1 MVDGY
6 GESEAELVR
15 VTPELCSTWLSK
27 QNHRRKEHF
36 MFSHIFPHISHII
49 HIYQR
54 WFHICQHDWFS
65 HFMLIPKLIPIFTHF
80 YVSYTSKVH
89 HPKNPSWPLQWK
101 HQTLPMTPPES
112 QNRCSWHPM
121 ASQGC
126 LGHIHQVEEESSY
139 FRRSKSRYIMVIP
152 ALIVKPYNHRVLKGG
167 CPRGG
172 GDWGTLRIPRED
184 WEP

>member
-1 MVDGY
+1 MVDGH

-15 VTPELCSTWLSK
+15 ACYV
-27 QNHRRKEHF
+27 
-36 MFSHIFPHISHII
+36 FSHFPHISHII

-54 WFHICQHDWFS
+54 WFHICQHDFFS

-121 ASQGC
+121 ASQGF
-126 LGHIHQVEEESSY
+126 LGHIHFQQSQVEEESSY
-139 FRRSKSRYIMVIP
+139 FRRSKSRYIIP

-167 CPRGG
+167 VSKGG
-172 GDWGTLRIPRED
+172 WWLGNPEDSWGKIGNLRED
-184 WEP
+184 